1 MSGYKAGS
9 HLIDVMVLVAI
20 IITAPIWIPAKG
32 ILIGANF
39 LADVIT
45 GFADDVD
52 HRRDSRR
59 WNKARQ
65 RA

>member
-1 MSGYKAGS
+1 
-9 HLIDVMVLVAI
+9 MVLVAI
-20 IITAPIWIPAKG
+20 VITAPIWIPAKG
-32 ILIGANF
+32 ILMAANF
-39 LADVIT
+39 LADVVT

-52 HRRDSRR
+52 HRRDTRR